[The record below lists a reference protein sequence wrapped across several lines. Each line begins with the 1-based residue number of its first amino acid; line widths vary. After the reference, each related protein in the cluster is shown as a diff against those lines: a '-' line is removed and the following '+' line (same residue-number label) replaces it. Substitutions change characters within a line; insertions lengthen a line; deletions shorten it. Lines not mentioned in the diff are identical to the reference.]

1 MKSVNTKLV
10 ISELHRAFKLF
21 NENLFDGELPEP
33 AILIQSRGNKKLT
46 LGWCTVKQ
54 VWKNEMTKE
63 EKYEINLV
71 AEGLNRGIYPVM
83 TTLLHEMV
91 HLHNLVNN
99 IKDVSRSNTY
109 HNMKF
114 KKVAE
119 AHGLLVEHAD
129 KIGWSLSKLQGL
141 TMDLIDMNHFD
152 EAVFSFGR
160 IDLDFDDAGKPRKK
174 KKTSSRKY
182 ICPNCGGTVRT
193 SKDMNI
199 LCGDCTN
206 IEKGIVVAFVKVEE
220 PDEEGAEG
228 TETDGAE
235 GTEEIMVEY
244 ICKEC
249 GAVSLIPEDADRIC
263 PECGCC
269 EADEDAEEEPETPVY
284 PKLVS
289 FECKHCGEPNMH
301 PAERGLTC
309 QFCGKHQ
316 EEAEEKEAET
326 TPAGI
331 VEVETKLN
339 DGAGNMIPVKQRA
352 FDVEADNTGWTV
364 ERIMEELKGA
374 SIQFKGLGFKNAPAV
389 EGLNI
394 EITEKMVSQWA
405 LYKEGKGINFSKN
418 YMETASDSDI
428 IDTIK
433 HQYIHHYQF
442 TVEGLKSNHKKEFKK
457 MCELMEI
464 STEIPT
470 KNHRAMK

>member
-21 NENLFDGELPEP
+21 NENLFNGELPEP

-54 VWKNEMTKE
+54 VWKNELTKE
-63 EKYEINLV
+63 ERYEINLV

-99 IKDVSRSNTY
+99 IKDVSRGNTY

-206 IEKGIVVAFVKVEE
+206 LEEGIIVAFVKVEE
-220 PDEEGAEG
+220 PDEEGDDEAG
-228 TETDGAE
+228 TEGAD
-235 GTEEIMVEY
+235 GTEENMVEY
-244 ICKEC
+244 ICKSC
-249 GAVSLIPEDADRIC
+249 GAVSMIPEDADRVC

-269 EADEDAEEEPETPVY
+269 EGEEEEEEEPE
-284 PKLVS
+284 
-289 FECKHCGEPNMH
+289 EEP
-301 PAERGLTC
+301 
-309 QFCGKHQ
+309 
-316 EEAEEKEAET
+316 
-326 TPAGI
+326 TPANVI
-331 VEVETKLN
+331 EVDTEIN
-339 DGAGNMIPVKQRA
+339 DGAGNMIPVKQGA
-352 FDVEADNTGWTV
+352 FDVKADNTGWTV
-364 ERIMEELKGA
+364 ERIMEELEGA

-389 EGLNI
+389 EGLKI
-394 EITEKMVSQWA
+394 EINEKMVSQWA

-418 YMETASDSDI
+418 YLETASDSDI

-433 HQYIHHYQF
+433 HQYIHFYQY

-457 MCELMEI
+457 MCELMAI
-464 STEIPT
+464 STEVPT